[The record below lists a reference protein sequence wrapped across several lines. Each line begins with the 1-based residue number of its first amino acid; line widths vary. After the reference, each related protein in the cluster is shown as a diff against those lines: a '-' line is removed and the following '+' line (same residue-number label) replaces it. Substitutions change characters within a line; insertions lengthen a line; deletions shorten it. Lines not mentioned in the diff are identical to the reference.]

1 MDPDIYAAFMAST
14 QISSKYAVLGDLISF
29 LNVVLTVLLLVL
41 AHKGTGAH
49 LLKPGSKRRRRQV
62 DIAGQNE
69 QADVVGLQLK
79 DQQQQ
84 IEALQAELSQRQDEA
99 AQNLMAANIL
109 SDMMDRG
116 DVEQDADGNV
126 RVSKRKS
133 EAPNIIENQ
142 TMGP

>member
-1 MDPDIYAAFMAST
+1 
-14 QISSKYAVLGDLISF
+14 
-29 LNVVLTVLLLVL
+29 
-41 AHKGTGAH
+41 
-49 LLKPGSKRRRRQV
+49 
-62 DIAGQNE
+62 
-69 QADVVGLQLK
+69 
-79 DQQQQ
+79 
-84 IEALQAELSQRQDEA
+84 
-99 AQNLMAANIL
+99 MAATIL